1 MKFGKSL
8 LTLLHAPWADHYLAY
23 KDLKKTLKR
32 QVAGDA
38 QTNSQVE
45 GAFVTELLQS
55 IAACNGFFTRTE
67 QEIAAR
73 LAALVAQL
81 EKPASWVTR
90 TVAVAAD
97 ATGEVSLGSIAAT
110 LEVGTHLDQAHFEAL
125 GAFVALCADIDALRK
140 YSMLNYLA
148 VTKIVKKHDKQ
159 SALRLREGIINFV
172 ASQPFYTS
180 TQLART
186 FTHAQCLASEIIAAA
201 TSASILSQ
209 VLPPAAPAPP
219 PPRPARR
226 PLPLTTRASSS
237 ARRAPTTS
245 AASASRC
252 STCRWCSRAPTAS
265 ATRAWPSRA
274 CTTTTARCARRRPT
288 STPPTTTCAAAAA
301 AQFRARRAMRRSAT
315 AVVPPRPVP
324 PRRHSP
330 PPQIDPVLTKFVD
343 AHRAE
348 LDADADGG
356 VPTPT
361 KAPAPRRRRRLAPV
375 AGPRPPALAPPRP
388 RASFPASR
396 QPSAGAPDV
405 GASSAHARPASC
417 PVVGASPVPAAAAR
431 PSSCPAPEPPP
442 RPPVVLAP
450 DSGPADTSDASP
462 SPKKPRTVLAV
473 ASPPAAQPAAVPAA
487 VPPEAAAAAAA
498 AAARTGRSP
507 PPRAPPAALLQQRSP
522 PSRRPSP
529 PSPRRPRRWRRR
541 PCPPSPPSRCP
552 R

>member
-8 LTLLHAPWADHYLAY
+8 LTLCHAPWADHYLAY

-186 FTHAQCLASEIIAAA
+186 FTHAQCLASEIIAAS

-209 VLPPAAPAPP
+209 VLPPSALPPP

-226 PLPLTTRASSS
+226 PLPLTTHPSSSS

-301 AQFRARRAMRRSAT
+301 
-315 AVVPPRPVP
+315 PRN
-324 PRRHSP
+324 S
-330 PPQIDPVLTKFVD
+330 
-343 AHRAE
+343 
-348 LDADADGG
+348 
-356 VPTPT
+356 
-361 KAPAPRRRRRLAPV
+361 
-375 AGPRPPALAPPRP
+375 
-388 RASFPASR
+388 
-396 QPSAGAPDV
+396 
-405 GASSAHARPASC
+405 
-417 PVVGASPVPAAAAR
+417 
-431 PSSCPAPEPPP
+431 
-442 RPPVVLAP
+442 
-450 DSGPADTSDASP
+450 
-462 SPKKPRTVLAV
+462 
-473 ASPPAAQPAAVPAA
+473 
-487 VPPEAAAAAAA
+487 
-498 AAARTGRSP
+498 
-507 PPRAPPAALLQQRSP
+507 APPAQCSAILRQ
-522 PSRRPSP
+522 
-529 PSPRRPRRWRRR
+529 
-541 PCPPSPPSRCP
+541 
-552 R
+552 

>member
-97 ATGEVSLGSIAAT
+97 ATGEVSLGSIAAS

-209 VLPPAAPAPP
+209 VLPPFRPSPAATPPRPPHAPAHHPPPPPPPAERRLQVLHLPRGAQHAGGALVRPPLLLLVLGQVVPVRQPLPAVQEGDRPRPRQLPRAPP
-219 PPRPARR
+219 PPRAI
-226 PLPLTTRASSS
+226 L
-237 ARRAPTTS
+237 
-245 AASASRC
+245 
-252 STCRWCSRAPTAS
+252 
-265 ATRAWPSRA
+265 
-274 CTTTTARCARRRPT
+274 
-288 STPPTTTCAAAAA
+288 
-301 AQFRARRAMRRSAT
+301 
-315 AVVPPRPVP
+315 
-324 PRRHSP
+324 
-330 PPQIDPVLTKFVD
+330 
-343 AHRAE
+343 
-348 LDADADGG
+348 
-356 VPTPT
+356 
-361 KAPAPRRRRRLAPV
+361 
-375 AGPRPPALAPPRP
+375 
-388 RASFPASR
+388 
-396 QPSAGAPDV
+396 
-405 GASSAHARPASC
+405 
-417 PVVGASPVPAAAAR
+417 
-431 PSSCPAPEPPP
+431 
-442 RPPVVLAP
+442 
-450 DSGPADTSDASP
+450 
-462 SPKKPRTVLAV
+462 
-473 ASPPAAQPAAVPAA
+473 
-487 VPPEAAAAAAA
+487 
-498 AAARTGRSP
+498 
-507 PPRAPPAALLQQRSP
+507 
-522 PSRRPSP
+522 
-529 PSPRRPRRWRRR
+529 RRPRNSV
-541 PCPPSPPSRCP
+541 PFYGSSSPSARSPL
-552 R
+552 